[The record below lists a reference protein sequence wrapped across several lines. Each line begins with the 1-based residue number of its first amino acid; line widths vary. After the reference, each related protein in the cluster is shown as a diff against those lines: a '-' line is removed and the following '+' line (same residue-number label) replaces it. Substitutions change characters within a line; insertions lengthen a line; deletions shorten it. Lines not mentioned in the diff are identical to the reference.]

1 MLHTFDFVTLCIIM
15 TPPANHADRFYPI
28 LTTRSAS
35 NNAPTY
41 LEFVTER
48 EWDRIDANHRLD
60 TRRLKG
66 CLMTY
71 TGASFVGASRYND
84 RVILHDFGRIDVALE
99 AVATVGTWGAN
110 FRMPH

>member
-1 MLHTFDFVTLCIIM
+1 MAQ
-15 TPPANHADRFYPI
+15 PANHADRFYPI

-48 EWDRIDANHRLD
+48 EWDHIDACHRLD

-66 CLMTY
+66 CIMTY
-71 TGASFVGASRYND
+71 ILRGTTSRYND
-84 RVILHDFGRIDVALE
+84 CVILHDFDRIDVALK
-99 AVATVGTWGAN
+99 AVADVGTWGAN
-110 FRMPH
+110 FRVPQ